1 MTGGKSGRV
10 FGIDFDRAAG
20 RSATAN
26 GSEGV
31 ANDSDGVLGTEA
43 GKFHENGSEGVANDN
58 DGVLG
63 TEAGKFHDG
72 PSNLAR
78 RNAAANGNITRG
90 EG

>member
-1 MTGGKSGRV
+1 MAGRESGRG

-20 RSATAN
+20 RPAAAN

-43 GKFHENGSEGVANDN
+43 GKFHEGA
-58 DGVLG
+58 
-63 TEAGKFHDG
+63 
-72 PSNLAR
+72 SNLAH
-78 RNAAANGNITRG
+78 RNAAANGNFVRG